1 MIKDIKQFI
10 VNNKIDGYIVPKNDK
25 YFTEYSKVNNL
36 IKITNFT
43 GSAGFALILRK
54 QNYLFVDGRY
64 TIQANNQSG
73 DKFKILEI
81 PYVWP
86 KNISNIR
93 NSKIGFDPKL
103 FTDKTINLYFGGK
116 VNLVPL
122 EFNFKNKPEKK

>member
-1 MIKDIKQFI
+1 M
-10 VNNKIDGYIVPKNDK
+10 
-25 YFTEYSKVNNL
+25 
-36 IKITNFT
+36 
-43 GSAGFALILRK
+43 ILRK

-103 FTDKTINLYFGGK
+103 FTDKTINLYFGDK
-116 VNLVPL
+116 VKLVPL
-122 EFNFKNKPEKK
+122 EFNFKNKSEKKVNKIFYLNKHITGESSAAKINKIKHKNRQLKIQL